1 MANSIDNTNRHDDTE
16 AFPEAGG
23 GKSINEAWER
33 MRGSE
38 EEEEESSSA
47 NTLET
52 PEGQLDQ
59 ESDEAAGYISGQ
71 GVASSLE
78 NTETSF
84 ESDGFDDLAEYDEVA
99 GDDPFQDDRSVEK
112 ISRSQ

>member
-1 MANSIDNTNRHDDTE
+1 MTNSIDNTNRHDDTE
-16 AFPEAGG
+16 ALPEAGG

-38 EEEEESSSA
+38 EEEESSPA
-47 NTLET
+47 NTRET
-52 PEGQLDQ
+52 PEGQLDR
-59 ESDEAAGYISGQ
+59 ESDEAAGYFSEQ
-71 GVASSLE
+71 GAVSSLE

-99 GDDPFQDDRSVEK
+99 GDDPFEDDRSVET
-112 ISRSQ
+112 IPRSQ